1 MRTVEVCFTPELIDK
16 YNIEN
21 KMVVVIDILRATTII
36 TTMFKNGLYK
46 LIPAKNLDEAK
57 TYKENGFLVA
67 AERNGKKVDFADFN
81 NSPYV
86 FTEEK
91 IKGKTLV
98 YSSTN
103 GTNTIN
109 SVKTAED
116 VIIASFLNLSA
127 VADFIKE
134 KDKNLLLLCSGW
146 KGNFCSEDAI
156 FAGALSEKLFT
167 TGCFSTECDSVLA
180 SIDLWSIAKKDIMS
194 YIKSIYQYKRLTKLG
209 LENVIEYCFKTDTT
223 SVIPLFNNG
232 YVVEQKNFSD

>member
-16 YNIEN
+16 YDIEN
-21 KMVVVIDILRATTII
+21 KLVVVIDILRATTII

-91 IKGKTLV
+91 IKGKTVV

-134 KDKNLLLLCSGW
+134 KDKNILLLCSGW

-156 FAGALSEKLFT
+156 FAGALSEKLLT
-167 TGCFSTECDSVLA
+167 TGRFSTECDSVLA
-180 SIDLWSIAKKDIMS
+180 SIDLWSIAKKDILS
-194 YIKSIYQYKRLTKLG
+194 YIKSIYQYKRLTNLG
-209 LENVIEYCFKTDTT
+209 LENVIDYCFKTDITNA
-223 SVIPLFNNG
+223 IAMLKDD
-232 YVVEQKNFSD
+232 YLVEHKNFND